1 MPTASTPR
9 HGPCYPWEA
18 DHSPGDHVCAQG
30 ERGKA
35 LGLQALPHRP
45 GLPASVFSHR
55 RPSHLLFPP
64 PRSSPDLRRLA
75 QPHPPVLTHIHL
87 FREVG
92 RRRSSL
98 NTLSKVLSPSYPF
111 GIWFT
116 PYIAPGND
124 LISVYH
130 LSLQLESKLRKG
142 KGRSVPFTAV
152 SPAQSLGDTGEGEGV
167 EGGRN
172 SPLKFQT
179 ACRPPATPASHPHL
193 SPIRS
198 WAARSLAA
206 PLSHL
211 RGLRRPDGHGDGH
224 LVLSVT
230 GRDGS
235 PSSLSPPALPPTPA
249 PAHPL
254 SRWTHLQDSLQA

>member
-1 MPTASTPR
+1 MGPATGGRQTTALGT
-9 HGPCYPWEA
+9 A
-18 DHSPGDHVCAQG
+18 CARG

-45 GLPASVFSHR
+45 GLPASVLPHR
-55 RPSHLLFPP
+55 GPLHLLFPL

-75 QPHPPVLTHIHL
+75 QPHPPVLAQIHL

-98 NTLSKVLSPSYPF
+98 TTLSKVLSPSYPF

-116 PYIAPGND
+116 PYIARGND
-124 LISVYH
+124 LISVYG
-130 LSLQLESKLRKG
+130 LSLPLESKLRKG

-152 SPAQSLGDTGEGEGV
+152 SPAQPLGDTGEGEGV

-179 ACRPPATPASHPHL
+179 ACRPWPHL
-193 SPIRS
+193 PPIRS
-198 WAARSLAA
+198 WAPGAW
-206 PLSHL
+206 PL
-211 RGLRRPDGHGDGH
+211 P
-224 LVLSVT
+224 
-230 GRDGS
+230 
-235 PSSLSPPALPPTPA
+235 
-249 PAHPL
+249 
-254 SRWTHLQDSLQA
+254 